1 MLRSCAHWPLLP
13 PCVFGIPH
21 PHRPGPISLL
31 FKCTSAFLASVTLSS
46 CGVCNLSQSL
56 QRCTVFWHFF
66 WICLPFS
73 PHPDCTLLEHRG
85 EVLHFFFPIF
95 LLLILLVSYDPTFYP
110 FLLLPFLL
118 YMFLEAIFKHIWDK
132 NITSPLPFS
141 QHLSLYW
148 LSTQRFVR
156 SHSINTKLVLK

>member
-1 MLRSCAHWPLLP
+1 MPTGPCFLHAYLEFLTLIAQVPSPCYLNVLLPSLPLHVGFVICLSHYSDALSSDTSSEFVCLSLPTRTVLSLSTGMRSC
-13 PCVFGIPH
+13 
-21 PHRPGPISLL
+21 IS
-31 FKCTSAFLASVTLSS
+31 SSQFL
-46 CGVCNLSQSL
+46 
-56 QRCTVFWHFF
+56 
-66 WICLPFS
+66 
-73 PHPDCTLLEHRG
+73 
-85 EVLHFFFPIF
+85 